1 MIRRD
6 LVSCWYSGGTDCDLL
21 DVLAMGT
28 WPDVV
33 QDCSPDGNAGSIGSR
48 HVKARTESIR
58 SETGPRVHTNGMGDV
73 QEEIQHLCMVTVES
87 LD

>member
-6 LVSCWYSGGTDCDLL
+6 LVSCWYSGGTDCDLF

-33 QDCSPDGNAGSIGSR
+33 QDCSPDGDAESIGSR

-58 SETGPRVHTNGMGDV
+58 SETGVHTKGMGDV
-73 QEEIQHLCMVTVES
+73 QEEIQHLGMVTVES